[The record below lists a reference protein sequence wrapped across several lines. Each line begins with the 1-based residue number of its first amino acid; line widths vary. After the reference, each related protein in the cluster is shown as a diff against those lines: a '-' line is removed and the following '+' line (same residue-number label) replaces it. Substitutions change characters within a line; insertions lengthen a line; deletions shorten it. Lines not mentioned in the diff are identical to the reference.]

1 MSDASDTADASRS
14 PGADAT
20 TDSSG
25 TAVPTDPERAVLR
38 TEGVTKRFG
47 GLTAVDDVDVTVNE
61 GEIVG
66 LIGPN
71 GAGKSTLF
79 NCITGTLTADEGSV
93 YLQGQDVTGWPEYK
107 IARAGLGRMF
117 QETRI
122 FGDMT
127 VEKNL
132 LLAAQEG
139 GSGVRN
145 LLRRPDESLQARAAE
160 LLDYVDLGGLADTRA
175 GRLSFGQQKL
185 IEFAMELMAEPDV
198 LLMDEPAGGI
208 NPSMLENLIEYIR
221 TANEDEEATIFLIE
235 HNMDFVMEIAD
246 RIYVLAHGERIA
258 EGTPEEIQN
267 DQRVLDAYLGRE

>member
-1 MSDASDTADASRS
+1 MSEAADA
-14 PGADAT
+14 AT
-20 TDSSG
+20 TDPSG
-25 TAVPTDPERAVLR
+25 ERAVLR
-38 TEGVTKRFG
+38 TDGVTKRFG
-47 GLTAVDDVDVTVNE
+47 GLTAVDDVDVEVSE

-79 NCITGTLTADEGSV
+79 NCITGTLDADEGHV
-93 YLQGQDVTGWPEYK
+93 YLRDEEVTDWPEYK

-127 VEKNL
+127 VRKNL

-139 GSGVRN
+139 GDDVSS
-145 LLRRPDESLQARAAE
+145 LLRRPDDSLVGRADE
-160 LLDYVDLGGLADTRA
+160 LLAYVDLDGLADVRA

-185 IEFAMELMAEPDV
+185 IEFSMALMADPEI

-208 NPSMLENLIEYIR
+208 NPSMIGNLIEYIR
-221 TANEDEEATIFLIE
+221 TANVDEEATIFLIE

>member
-1 MSDASDTADASRS
+1 MSKAVDAA
-14 PGADAT
+14 AT
-20 TDSSG
+20 EPAGD
-25 TAVPTDPERAVLR
+25 AVLR
-38 TEGVTKRFG
+38 TDGITKRFG
-47 GLTAVDDVDVTVNE
+47 GLTAVDDVDIEVHT

-79 NCITGTLTADEGSV
+79 NCITGTLSADEGQV
-93 YLQGQDVTGWPEYK
+93 YLQGQDVTEWPEYE

-127 VEKNL
+127 VRKNL
-132 LLAAQEG
+132 LLAGQEG
-139 GSGVRN
+139 GAGVGD
-145 LLRRPDESLQARAAE
+145 LLRRPDDRLLGAAGE
-160 LLDYVDLGGLADTRA
+160 LLEYVDLGELADVRA

-185 IEFAMELMAEPDV
+185 VEFAMELMGDPDL

-221 TANEDEEATIFLIE
+221 RANRNEEATIFLIE

-258 EGTPEEIQN
+258 EGTPAEIRN
-267 DQRVLDAYLGRE
+267 NQRVLDAYLGRE